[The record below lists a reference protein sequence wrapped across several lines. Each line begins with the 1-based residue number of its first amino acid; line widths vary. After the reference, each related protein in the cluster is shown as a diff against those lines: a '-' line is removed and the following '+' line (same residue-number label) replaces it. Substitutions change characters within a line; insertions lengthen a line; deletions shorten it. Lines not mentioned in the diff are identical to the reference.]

1 MVEPVMKMPHAAPRM
16 HRVRD
21 KAEPKPAKKKG
32 FTLDSTVPQSL
43 FPTSLDTIAAVVA
56 IGLLGE
62 VAPQR
67 QGAAWS
73 VVQEGHPPPLR
84 RFGNFP
90 DLKSLHSV
98 REHCTPRAC
107 TEPARR
113 AVPPFQ
119 THSFSSYI
127 LNVFIHPGVDCPHL
141 WR

>member
-21 KAEPKPAKKKG
+21 RAEPKPAKKKG

-73 VVQEGHPPPLR
+73 VVQEGNLPPTNFVER
-84 RFGNFP
+84 RL
-90 DLKSLHSV
+90 LKPS
-98 REHCTPRAC
+98 
-107 TEPARR
+107 
-113 AVPPFQ
+113 
-119 THSFSSYI
+119 
-127 LNVFIHPGVDCPHL
+127 
-141 WR
+141 